1 MDHVKVLVYIFLE
14 IFMGKEKI
22 NYFLLLFLQLFI
34 FIKKKVVLKLSS
46 KNQLTNALR
55 TQQDLYMRNTKTT

>member
-22 NYFLLLFLQLFI
+22 NYLLLFFFTTFYIYQ
-34 FIKKKVVLKLSS
+34 KKKKL
-46 KNQLTNALR
+46 
-55 TQQDLYMRNTKTT
+55 Y

>member
-22 NYFLLLFLQLFI
+22 KYLLSFFLQLFI
-34 FIKKKVVLKLSS
+34 FIKKKSCIKTFLKKSTNKCP
-46 KNQLTNALR
+46 KNTTRL
-55 TQQDLYMRNTKTT
+55 LYEKY

>member
-22 NYFLLLFLQLFI
+22 NYLLLLFLQLFI
-34 FIKKKVVLKLSS
+34 FIKKKKVVLKLS
-46 KNQLTNALR
+46 
-55 TQQDLYMRNTKTT
+55 

>member
-22 NYFLLLFLQLFI
+22 NYLLLLFLQLFI
-34 FIKKKVVLKLSS
+34 YIKKKKNCIKTFLKKSTNKCP
-46 KNQLTNALR
+46 KN
-55 TQQDLYMRNTKTT
+55 TTRLVYEKY

>member
-22 NYFLLLFLQLFI
+22 NYLLLFFFFTTFYIYQKKSC
-34 FIKKKVVLKLSS
+34 IKTFLKKSTNKCP
-46 KNQLTNALR
+46 KN
-55 TQQDLYMRNTKTT
+55 TTRLVYEKY

>member
-22 NYFLLLFLQLFI
+22 NYLFFFFATFYISQKSDIKFFKNDLLI
-34 FIKKKVVLKLSS
+34 I
-46 KNQLTNALR
+46 T
-55 TQQDLYMRNTKTT
+55 